1 MRLLGKESGLPWQP
15 ARTRMGKTINAFL
28 FVVFYILTMFYLSA
42 CNSEE
47 SCKVPCYFGVCSNN
61 LCTCLA
67 GYEGDSCSVRSA
79 VRYFG
84 TWQAVDS
91 CLSGVWGYQPVISAG
106 DKVDQLRIANF
117 AGMGSSFEVQAN
129 VMTTSFTLLPQLVQG
144 ITISG
149 SGFVWQEDSIAQL
162 LWVTFKAEDEWGNR
176 DSCSGRWIRKQ

>member
-1 MRLLGKESGLPWQP
+1 
-15 ARTRMGKTINAFL
+15 MGKTIIAFRL
-28 FVVFYILTMFYLSA
+28 VVFSFLTMFFLWA
-42 CNSEE
+42 CDNEK
-47 SCKVPCYFGVCSNN
+47 SCTVPCYFGVCSND

-91 CLSGVWGYQPVISAG
+91 CLSGVWGYQSVISAG

-129 VMTTSFTLLPQLVQG
+129 VISTSFTLLPQHVQG
-144 ITISG
+144 IAISG
-149 SGFVWQEDSIAQL
+149 SGVVLEEDSIAQL

-176 DSCSGRWIRKQ
+176 DSCSGRWTRKR